1 MKKRSIAAI
10 VCILLGVLV
19 GAIGIYKYIEEQQ
32 AGEEYEEIQEQVKQE
47 EKVPPPPQPEEK
59 LEKSPVEIP
68 IDFETLQSQNPDIYA
83 WIQIPGTAVDY
94 PIVQSPDD
102 NSYYLNHTVSREQKA
117 EGAIFTE
124 NYNTKTFQDPNT
136 VIYGHDMKN
145 GSMFQSIHNYMDRS
159 FFDTNRDIIVY
170 LPDKILHYKIFAA
183 YLYDN
188 RHLLLSFD
196 FWNKEQYEGYLHEI
210 FSMRNMNAFIDTEME
225 VTTEDNIIT
234 LSTCYAGISSQRYL
248 VQAVLESIEE

>member
-1 MKKRSIAAI
+1 MRKKSIVAVI
-10 VCILLGVLV
+10 CIFLGLLV
-19 GAIGIYKYIEEQQ
+19 GAAGIYKYIEEQQ
-32 AGEEYEEIQEQVKQE
+32 AGKEYEEIQEKAKEKPASPPLQTE
-47 EKVPPPPQPEEK
+47 EPEK
-59 LEKSPVEIP
+59 PPVEIP
-68 IDFETLQSQNPDIYA
+68 IDFETLQNQNPDIYA
-83 WIQIPGTAVDY
+83 WIQIPGTTVDY

-102 NSYYLNHTVSREQKA
+102 NRYYLNHTVSGEQKA

-124 NYNTKTFQDPNT
+124 DYNTKTFRDPNT

-145 GSMFQSIHNYMDRS
+145 GSMFQSIHKYMDRS
-159 FFDTNRDIIVY
+159 FFDTNRDITIY

-196 FWNKEQYEGYLHEI
+196 FWDKEQYGEYLQEI
-210 FSMRNMNAFIDTEME
+210 FSMRNMNAFVDTEME